1 MQMLHTFNISLHVL
15 AGTMALVIGLLA
27 LLVRKPS
34 ARHFRYGRYFVYL
47 LAVVVGTGFIGLV
60 FFRSSSFLLM
70 LTLGA
75 GYHVYAGYRAVQLR
89 RQRSTRPDAL
99 VAGGALAVG
108 LLYLFYLRQAD
119 GNWAPPVVY
128 STLAAL
134 ALVTGYDLLKYF
146 WLHERIQS
154 WWLYEHIYKMLSA
167 YSAILSAFMGTV
179 LPGFKP
185 YSQLGPSV
193 LCLWLIIFFIWRQA
207 ITYRKR
213 PVVMSQ

>member
-1 MQMLHTFNISLHVL
+1 MQMLHTLNISLHVL
-15 AGTMALVIGLLA
+15 AGTLALVVGLLA
-27 LLVRKPS
+27 LVVGKPS
-34 ARHFRYGRYFVYL
+34 AGHFRYGRCFVYL
-47 LAVVVGTGFIGLV
+47 LAVVVGTGFTGLV
-60 FFRSSSFLLM
+60 FFRSNSFLLM

-75 GYHVYAGYRAVQLR
+75 GYHGYAGYRAVQRR

-99 VAGGALAVG
+99 VAAGALAVG

-134 ALVTGYDLLKYF
+134 AVVTGYDLLKHC
-146 WLHERIQS
+146 WLHERLQA

-193 LCLWLIIFFIWRQA
+193 LCLWLIIFFIWRHGA
-207 ITYRKR
+207 GSRKKS
-213 PVVMSQ
+213 VVIG

>member
-1 MQMLHTFNISLHVL
+1 
-15 AGTMALVIGLLA
+15 
-27 LLVRKPS
+27 
-34 ARHFRYGRYFVYL
+34 
-47 LAVVVGTGFIGLV
+47 VVGTGFIGLV

-193 LCLWLIIFFIWRQA
+193 LCLWLIVFFIWRQA